1 MVNKMHLFLTQ
12 RRFILNHTF
21 TRFKTSEAGI
31 SPPVNGETGWLNLNA
46 DLIATFCGSHIT
58 PGIAIKRRCENDLCR
73 EKDILR
79 IYNMIPLIGAASK
92 PSYPS
97 ITLLPR
103 VDYIFNPSHLNRP
116 GLLNWDI
123 HKSISKGSRI
133 ISYQPHVFVI
143 VNRLFDMSP
152 TPPPLQSV
160 LCVWRVLLLDSIE
173 WLP

>member
-46 DLIATFCGSHIT
+46 DLIATFCGSHINPRDRHKT
-58 PGIAIKRRCENDLCR
+58 SMRKWFMPRKGYPQ
-73 EKDILR
+73 DIQYDSLDWGSKQAQL
-79 IYNMIPLIGAASK
+79 PL
-92 PSYPS
+92 

-123 HKSISKGSRI
+123 HKSISRGSRI